1 MLTYTTHTKVMK
13 GQETSYSSSYWI

>member
-1 MLTYTTHTKVMK
+1 MLTYATHTKVMK